1 MIQSFKHK
9 GLELFFKTGRK
20 SGIQAKHIKRLQLI
34 LGRLNAATSS
44 DDMNLP
50 GLFLHPLAGSRAKTW
65 SVRVSGNWR
74 VTFRFKGAHAEAVDF
89 EDYH

>member
-9 GLELFFKTGRK
+9 GLELFFTSGKK
-20 SGIQAKHIKRLQLI
+20 SGIQAKHASRLRLI
-34 LGRLNAATSS
+34 LGRLHAATSS
-44 DDMNLP
+44 VDMNLP
-50 GLFLHPLAGSRAKTW
+50 GLYLHQLTGERKETW

-74 VTFRFKGAHAEAVDF
+74 VTFNFSGVHAEAVDY

>member
-9 GLELFFKTGRK
+9 GLELFFETGRK
-20 SGIQAKHIKRLQLI
+20 SGIQAKHAKRLQLI
-34 LGRLNAATSS
+34 LGRLNAATSP

-50 GLFLHPLAGSRAKTW
+50 GLFLHQLTGNRAKSW

-74 VTFRFKGAHAEAVDF
+74 VTFSFNGVHAESVDY